1 MWSVE
6 ELQELQAILLIA
18 RDSQFDD
25 IYQETGDN
33 RRLRNHVL
41 KVIKT
46 WGISSVAMF
55 SFLLCFKFRLLTGQK
70 SILHSA
76 YLGLGYMFF
85 FVIFGLYEVVENIFT
100 YNLFGNLF
108 FPPIR
113 SIFRR
118 QNCGP

>member
-76 YLGLGYMFF
+76 YLDLGYMFF
-85 FVIFGLYEVVENIFT
+85 L
-100 YNLFGNLF
+100 
-108 FPPIR
+108 
-113 SIFRR
+113 
-118 QNCGP
+118 